1 VRALRLLPLAF
12 LSLLFSF
19 LDASVH
25 GTPALTCRDVLHQL
39 RVGEYQ
45 AARYLSMFEALKEVG
60 ARLPRAGE
68 FAFEVRNLNNR
79 GTQPTVTVAEVKD
92 GRRQRKGITDKN
104 GNLWLPGEGETWDII
119 PRNAEDQGWNT
130 RSRARVQVRNEGGK
144 WNLFDKDGNRLHS
157 EKQARELGLPFRTD
171 GDLTKVG
178 FHAPQSI
185 PGPFENIFRI
195 LRGGEGERLLDAAG
209 NVWTKSKRATP
220 AGTNEWEVTSKR
232 GNLYYV
238 FEDGGVQKIT
248 QRNEEVIEKI
258 SRFVSGID
266 EVAPKN
272 QSYKGQTSSGK
283 LLLSLK
289 ILAYVLKNG
298 PTPEYQAL
306 GIPMSESSNISNP
319 EEKLTISSALAQA
332 TADWNSL
339 SKQIYVE
346 QPELLESPTPFLVFV
361 RKNLL
366 YLNSAQKKFCSSGS
380 C

>member
-1 VRALRLLPLAF
+1 MKIAFKPLALIPPLVLATLVNPHVLAYRASTTSVSNNKTEVSTRPPVRAFSIVALPKAAPRSDRLVQSPVPF
-12 LSLLFSF
+12 QLSFAKVF
-19 LDASVH
+19 V
-25 GTPALTCRDVLHQL
+25 LT
-39 RVGEYQ
+39 
-45 AARYLSMFEALKEVG
+45 
-60 ARLPRAGE
+60 AG
-68 FAFEVRNLNNR
+68 
-79 GTQPTVTVAEVKD
+79 
-92 GRRQRKGITDKN
+92 
-104 GNLWLPGEGETWDII
+104 
-119 PRNAEDQGWNT
+119 DQ
-130 RSRARVQVRNEGGK
+130 
-144 WNLFDKDGNRLHS
+144 
-157 EKQARELGLPFRTD
+157 
-171 GDLTKVG
+171 
-178 FHAPQSI
+178 
-185 PGPFENIFRI
+185 
-195 LRGGEGERLLDAAG
+195 
-209 NVWTKSKRATP
+209 
-220 AGTNEWEVTSKR
+220 
-232 GNLYYV
+232 
-238 FEDGGVQKIT
+238 
-248 QRNEEVIEKI
+248 EVIEKI

-319 EEKLTISSALAQA
+319 EEKLTISSALALA